1 MMVSSS
7 RPAAAASGAAGP
19 WGVAASCGLWDTTSA
34 PGEPF
39 RHPLQNPFT
48 LFLHP
53 TPARRPASSD
63 HAPVRQ
69 PQARA
74 LGVGP
79 RSGVD
84 PTNKSNQSPRATM
97 SADANADTRQS
108 AQDLYELVQVI
119 GKGSF
124 GTVSKIRR
132 KTDGRVR
139 GRGAA
144 RGPRTRA
151 PTDRSAGNDS
161 LCPLFLPR
169 AASPAAH
176 PRPLPLHPR
185 ACRSWCGRSSTT
197 AACARRRSSSSSPR

>member
-1 MMVSSS
+1 MVSSS

-19 WGVAASCGLWDTTSA
+19 WGVASCGLWDPSA
-34 PGEPF
+34 PGAVPPF
-39 RHPLQNPFT
+39 PKTTFT

-53 TPARRPASSD
+53 STARRPASSD

-79 RSGVD
+79 HRGVA
-84 PTNKSNQSPRATM
+84 PTNKSNQTIPAGTM
-97 SADANADTRQS
+97 ADANADTRQS

-139 GRGAA
+139 GRGAV

-161 LCPLFLPR
+161 LPPFSR
-169 AASPAAH
+169 ARFSRRSPS
-176 PRPLPLHPR
+176 PPPLHPR